1 MLTNTKCF
9 WYWLLFSNSMRTW
22 TYARFYEWLVYQWAL
37 IACIHKQN
45 DTFEIGVRT
54 DCGRN
59 CWWPAVF
66 FNCCPTIWTQF
77 NGIKNHC
84 IGLLS
89 LSWFRCLSVS
99 LLFLW
104 QCMHKCLPISFQGVF
119 MNPIAPS
126 FRWFYWSKM
135 PLMNIFKMPT
145 HYVNWIIS
153 AYSYM
158 LKANTF
164 INKFQL
170 EPSHSPPFIS
180 EIPHSFEL
188 FEWIVLF
195 WKLSVTKTSSG

>member
-1 MLTNTKCF
+1 MLDFMNDLCASELWSHAYTNKTTHSKLECSRIVAVIVDGQSSF
-9 WYWLLFSNSMRTW
+9 SIVVQLFKRNSTPW
-22 TYARFYEWLVYQWAL
+22 
-37 IACIHKQN
+37 
-45 DTFEIGVRT
+45 
-54 DCGRN
+54 
-59 CWWPAVF
+59 
-66 FNCCPTIWTQF
+66 
-77 NGIKNHC
+77 KNHC

-180 EIPHSFEL
+180 KIPHSFEL
-188 FEWIVLF
+188 FEWIVHF
-195 WKLSVTKTSSG
+195 WKLSVTKTSSE